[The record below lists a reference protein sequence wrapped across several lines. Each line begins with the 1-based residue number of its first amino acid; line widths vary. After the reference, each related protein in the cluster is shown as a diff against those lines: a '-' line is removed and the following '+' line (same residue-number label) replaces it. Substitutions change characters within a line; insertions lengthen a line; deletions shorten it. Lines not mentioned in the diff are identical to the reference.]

1 VVWSRG
7 QLGSL
12 IAIGVLAALLAVA
25 STADAFVYWGNN
37 SGGTIGR
44 AELEGGGVEQSF
56 IPLPAGSQPCGVVVD
71 GDHIF
76 WADGVSKIGRA
87 KIDGTDVDPSFITG
101 ADFPCGPS
109 INAASKTIYWANTA
123 NQTIGKAN
131 LDGTH
136 VQQGFITQPV
146 ENPSWTFDFGN
157 LVYFT
162 NKSAGEIW
170 AASDVDGSGTQEVAG
185 APLNQPYAF
194 QPTGILIIPDTGFYG
209 PAGYWANFGNGS
221 IGSAPLVGG
230 FLPLADPNFIT
241 GLDRPCGLA
250 ATATHLF
257 WGNGSSIGKAFL
269 DGTSPDPGFIPGAD
283 GACGVAVDRDRA
295 LASLTPTSHDFGGD
309 LVSGPP
315 VTQTFTLSNSPDT
328 SVTLDPDVPGLL
340 GPNADQ
346 FSITGGTC
354 TPGLTLAPG
363 DSCTI
368 EVSFDPTSLGG
379 KSASLVVDS
388 NDPDKAVKADLF
400 GTGTDPN
407 ETVSP
412 ASLPFGSRLVG
423 TQSPAQTVT
432 LTNGPGASAPDSI
445 GQATLTGIDSGQFD
459 IVTDGCSNTSL
470 AIGASCQI
478 SVRFAPTGNGDALT
492 SLSIPSDDPTSP
504 ATVALSGT
512 GTAPDERVIPGSLD
526 FGGQAVGSMSST
538 QSIEVAN
545 TADGTGPL
553 LVGQVS
559 LAGTGYDLVSDGC
572 SGQSVSPG
580 DECQIGVRFAP
591 SAPGSQTASV
601 SIPSNGQPET
611 ATVPLAGTGVAAPSQ
626 PPAAGAGS
634 ACQTLRSKLKKAK
647 SKQKRKSIRKKL
659 KRRGCSD

>member
-12 IAIGVLAALLAVA
+12 IAICAFVALLAVA
-25 STADAFVYWGNN
+25 PGAAAFVYWGNN
-37 SGGTIGR
+37 TGGTIGR

-56 IPLPAGSQPCGVVVD
+56 ISLPGGSQPCGVVVD

-146 ENPSWTFDFGN
+146 ENPSWTADFGN
-157 LVYFT
+157 QVYFT
-162 NKSAGEIW
+162 NKSDGSIW
-170 AASDVDGSGTQEVAG
+170 MASDVDGSGARM
-185 APLNQPYAF
+185 ALQPGNAY
-194 QPTGILIIPDTGFYG
+194 QPTGVLLIPDTGFFG
-209 PAGYWANFGNGS
+209 PAGYWANFGNDS
-221 IGSAPLVGG
+221 IGEAPL
-230 FLPLADPNFIT
+230 FLGAFINPTPNFIT

-257 WGNGSSIGKAFL
+257 WGNGSSVGKAFL
-269 DGTSPDPGFIPGAD
+269 DGSSADPGFIPGAS

-295 LASLTPTSHDFGGD
+295 LASLTPSSEDFGGA

-315 VTQTFTLSNSPDT
+315 VARNFTLSNSPDT
-328 SVTLDPDVPGLL
+328 TVPLVPQDPGLL

-346 FSITGGTC
+346 YSITGDDC
-354 TPGLTLAPG
+354 PVSLAPG

-368 EVSFDPTSLGG
+368 TVSFDPTSLGG
-379 KSASLVVDS
+379 KAATLIVET
-388 NDPDKAVKADLF
+388 NDPDKAVRADLF
-400 GTGTDPN
+400 GTGTDPDQSI
-407 ETVSP
+407 SP
-412 ASLPFGSRLVG
+412 TSIAFGPQLTG
-423 TQSPAQTVT
+423 THSSPQTVT
-432 LTNGPGASAPDSI
+432 LTNGAGASAPDTI
-445 GQATLTGIDSGQFD
+445 GQATLTGVDSAEFA
-459 IVTDGCSNTSL
+459 VVSDGCSNTTL
-470 AIGASCQI
+470 AIGASCQV
-478 SVRFAPTGNGDALT
+478 SVRFDPIGTGGALA
-492 SLSIPSDDPTSP
+492 SLSIPSDDPAGP

-512 GTAPDERVIPGSLD
+512 GTAPDERVIPGALD
-526 FGGQAVGSMSST
+526 FGEQTVGTQSAS

-545 TADGTGPL
+545 TADGSGPL

-559 LAGTGYDLVSDGC
+559 LAGAGYDLVFDGC
-572 SGQSVSPG
+572 SGQSLSPG
-580 DECQIGVRFAP
+580 DECQIAVRFAP
-591 SAPGSQTASV
+591 SQPGAQAATV
-601 SIPSNGQPET
+601 QIPSNGQTPS
-611 ATVPLAGTGVAAPSQ
+611 ASVAVSGTGTPAAAPPTPSGPDQ
-626 PPAAGAGS
+626 RCRS
-634 ACQTLRSKLKKAK
+634 LRDKLKRAK
-647 SKQKRKSIRKKL
+647 SKKARQAIHRKLHK
-659 KRRGCSD
+659 RGC